1 MNLKKILNGTVYTSL
16 FVQILTAI
24 IDIYV
29 LQKPVSPEFSIL
41 KNLLKIEI
49 LVQFVEGTFYLHFA
63 NNINTITNVTPTR
76 YYDWV
81 ITTPTMLYALCI
93 YLDFINYKSNA
104 KHKKEDTHDEE
115 NQESSEKKPLYT
127 MTMSFERN
135 LQNLSWIILLNWAML
150 LFGYLGEIGI
160 LTNTIAVVLGF
171 FPFVAYFTII
181 YQEYAKY
188 TIAGQILFWSFSGI
202 WAFYGIAALF
212 TYYWKNIVFNILD
225 IFSKNFFGLFLAYVV
240 YEQYK
245 ITV

>member
-24 IDIYV
+24 VDIYV
-29 LQKPVSPEFSIL
+29 LQKPVLPEFSIL

-63 NNINTITNVTPTR
+63 NNINTITNVTPAR

-115 NQESSEKKPLYT
+115 NQESSEKKPSYT

-188 TIAGQILFWSFSGI
+188 TIAGQILFWTFSGI